1 MTKEEALNDIIEN
14 GINLGAG
21 DFIDT
26 EALKIAAE
34 VLKKHIIPM
43 KVNVKLSEAHLK
55 YGYDIKNRDVYTCSS
70 CNRRL
75 RNKQKDLYCSNC
87 AQALD
92 WDINI

>member
-21 DFIDT
+21 DFVDT

-34 VLKKHIIPM
+34 VLKKHVVPM
-43 KVNVKLSEAHLK
+43 KVNIKLSDAHLK
-55 YGYDIKNRDVYTCSS
+55 YGDDIKNRDIYTCPS

-75 RNKQKDLYCSNC
+75 RNKQKDPYCAKC
-87 AQALD
+87 AQLLD
-92 WDINI
+92 WGIEQ